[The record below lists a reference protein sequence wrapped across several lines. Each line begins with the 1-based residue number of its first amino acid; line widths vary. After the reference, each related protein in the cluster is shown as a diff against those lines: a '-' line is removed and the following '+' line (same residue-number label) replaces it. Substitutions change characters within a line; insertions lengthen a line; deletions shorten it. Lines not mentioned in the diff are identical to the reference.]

1 MHAAV
6 TLITG
11 TSQHMKTITTI
22 SCTLELH
29 HTIWIVWAYSHVD
42 IDGQQG
48 PSKYTRYHDAMA
60 VWNRW
65 TGLMDWTTGLEYW
78 TGILEW
84 NTGMA

>member
-1 MHAAV
+1 
-6 TLITG
+6 
-11 TSQHMKTITTI
+11 
-22 SCTLELH
+22 
-29 HTIWIVWAYSHVD
+29 VD

>member
-1 MHAAV
+1 M
-6 TLITG
+6 
-11 TSQHMKTITTI
+11 QYTI

-29 HTIWIVWAYSHVD
+29 HTIWIVWVYSHVD

-65 TGLMDWTTGLEYW
+65 TGLMDW
-78 TGILEW
+78 
-84 NTGMA
+84 NTANVYLSS